1 MNLIEMLPKKLVL
14 YATFICRQYVGAFSP
29 PVSGGQLSQM
39 MTTTTSSRSARC
51 GRFQLL
57 LRVHDTNRAHDIS
70 SIVFHRDDIGKP
82 DDEFTVMTNIHS
94 TNSLLTVK
102 DLDTFYRTHMH
113 HRAPPRKPKDLQ
125 FSLIQQPTTTPTPI
139 LATLRI
145 TPRPQGWVFLRSL
158 CVATCERRKG
168 LARQLLNETLTE
180 LSCMNARSP
189 DESFTNM
196 PTSIQ
201 GVYCFAEPKLS
212 PLYTQAGFQEWNGH
226 DDGDHILEEDQP
238 STITISP
245 PPRFA
250 LDQYHSLV
258 QRLSLKQSF
267 AGLRFFFHTL
277 NDNNSNN
284 DNDDR
289 CSSLSPL
296 LNKGSK
302 TRSHSETS
310 ENNPTP
316 TRHDKQAVTHI
327 ILLQHAHEQHRR
339 SATWSLAEHVA
350 DDLRITLWQWSGR
363 ADNPTIQRHLAEY
376 HLLPILLWTGGKAT
390 LSEIQQPQQQHQDV
404 STTSTADVVVNH
416 NDVSSFPTA
425 GQMVCVVGWHLARGQ
440 GHVSQD
446 SLLTHFSS
454 VDYTAHSIVAVQS

>member
-1 MNLIEMLPKKLVL
+1 
-14 YATFICRQYVGAFSP
+14 
-29 PVSGGQLSQM
+29 
-39 MTTTTSSRSARC
+39 
-51 GRFQLL
+51 
-57 LRVHDTNRAHDIS
+57 
-70 SIVFHRDDIGKP
+70 
-82 DDEFTVMTNIHS
+82 
-94 TNSLLTVK
+94 
-102 DLDTFYRTHMH
+102 
-113 HRAPPRKPKDLQ
+113 
-125 FSLIQQPTTTPTPI
+125 
-139 LATLRI
+139 
-145 TPRPQGWVFLRSL
+145 
-158 CVATCERRKG
+158 
-168 LARQLLNETLTE
+168 
-180 LSCMNARSP
+180 MNARSP
-189 DESFTNM
+189 DESIANM

-226 DDGDHILEEDQP
+226 DDGDRILEEDQP
-238 STITISP
+238 STNTISP

-267 AGLRFFFHTL
+267 AGLRFFSHTL